1 MITVGCPADMTGVTE
16 PGQPYAT
23 LSWIIPQAEDYS
35 PAKIKSDLIA
45 FPQKDPDNLLSSVSL
60 DILHDP
66 VTAEQAG
73 VYLEICD

>member
-45 FPQKDPDNLLSSVSL
+45 SPQKDPYNLLSSVSL
-60 DILHDP
+60 DIFDP
-66 VTAEQAG
+66 VTSEKAG
-73 VYLEICD
+73 VYLESCV

>member
-1 MITVGCPADMTGVTE
+1 MITVGCPADMSGVTE

-45 FPQKDPDNLLSSVSL
+45 SPQKDPYDLLSSVSL
-60 DILHDP
+60 DIYDP

-73 VYLEICD
+73 VYLEVCN

>member
-1 MITVGCPADMTGVTE
+1 MTGVTE

-45 FPQKDPDNLLSSVSL
+45 SPQKDPYNLLSSVSL
-60 DILHDP
+60 DIFDP
-66 VTAEQAG
+66 VTADKAG
-73 VYLEICD
+73 VYLESCD